1 MCKGVGGD
9 GAVCSALE
17 GHAQGLSQFMHAA
30 QLRTVRKKKSQGAPL
45 QSALLSCQTYPGAVK
60 HAFMIRR
67 TLPRPAD
74 GTCIS
79 VFSEGK
85 GVPASVYMHG
95 PVT

>member
-1 MCKGVGGD
+1 MCKGLGRD

-17 GHAQGLSQFMHAA
+17 GHAQGGLIADAHA
-30 QLRTVRKKKSQGAPL
+30 RGTVRKKSQ
-45 QSALLSCQTYPGAVK
+45 LLSCETYSGAVK

-95 PVT
+95 QVT